1 MRQVIVS
8 MNLTLDGFMSG
19 PDHGLDWHFMSWTEE
34 MAESACEQ
42 LSLADTILLGRV
54 TYDAM
59 AAYWPEQ
66 AAHALYSREDVAF
79 ADMMNHYE
87 KIVFS
92 KTLNNPVWSNSRV
105 VSNGVEEEILRLKKQ
120 PGRDMI
126 IYGSG
131 KLVDGL
137 MKSGLVDE
145 FRIWLHPI
153 LLGRGKRLFKT
164 ISSRRTLTL
173 FDSKRFGSGVVVL
186 YYRSHRQ

>member
-1 MRQVIVS
+1 M
-8 MNLTLDGFMSG
+8 TLDGFMSG
-19 PDHGLDWHFMSWTEE
+19 PDQGLDWHFTSWTEE

-42 LSLADTILLGRV
+42 LSKADTILLGRI

-59 AAYWPEQ
+59 AGYWPEQ

-92 KTLNNPVWSNSRV
+92 KTLDHTIWSNSRV
-105 VSNGVEEEILRLKKQ
+105 VHDGIEEEINRLKKQ
-120 PGRDMI
+120 PGRDLI

-137 MKSGLVDE
+137 LQAGLVDE

-153 LLGRGKRLFKT
+153 LIGKGKRLFKT
-164 ISSRRTLTL
+164 ASSRRMLIL
-173 FDSKRFGSGVVVL
+173 FDSKRFGSGVVML
-186 YYRSHRQ
+186 FYKSHKQ